1 MFALGIKTRF
11 LFQTFNETDVELVT
25 PGIGLIFWQTVVF
38 LIVFLILAVFVWKPI
53 AGALKARE
61 SKIDDALKAADLAKE
76 EMEQIKSDNEYLLQ
90 EARAERDKILKEATD
105 TAIQIKEQAKSETSA
120 IAEKLI
126 AEAKASI
133 ETEKRAA
140 LAEVKN
146 LVAGLSVEIA
156 EKLLREKLSDDKS
169 QKALIDKFLKE
180 VKVN

>member
-1 MFALGIKTRF
+1 M
-11 LFQTFNETDVELVT
+11 ELVT
-25 PGIGLIFWQTVVF
+25 PGIGLIFWQTIVF
-38 LIVFLILAVFVWKPI
+38 LIVFGILAAFVWKPI
-53 AGALKARE
+53 ASALKARE
-61 SKIDDALKAADLAKE
+61 SQIEDALRAADLAKE

-105 TAIQIKEQAKSETSA
+105 VAGRIKEEAKKETSV

-126 AEAKASI
+126 ADAKASI
-133 ETEKRAA
+133 QSEKKAA
-140 LAEVKN
+140 LSEVKN
-146 LVAGLSVEIA
+146 LVASLSVDIA